1 MNSEKEITIYD
12 IAEKL
17 NLSASTVSRALKGN
31 TVIHESTRQR
41 VCKCAGEL
49 GYRSNTFASNLR
61 QKRTHTIGVIVP
73 RLNSN
78 FMSKCLAGME
88 EVATENGYNL
98 IISQS
103 HESLQKEAENAKT
116 LFNNRVDGLIV
127 SLTVESGKP
136 DHFKPFSEKRV
147 PLVFFDRI
155 PAYNSEACFVTDNM
169 ELACDATRHLIDQG
183 CRQLLHIT
191 QKSGINVYAD
201 RKSGFEKAVKESGIS
216 GKTVFI
222 EKMDI
227 DAGRQAANEIMAM
240 KKLPDGIFVSNDA
253 AAIGCMKTLR
263 ENGIKIPEQIC
274 IVGYNNDPVS
284 TLVTPMLSTV
294 TYPGKEAGAR
304 AARYLIDRIEGRKN
318 FSGEKCFI
326 VKSELIVRESS
337 NRKINQ

>member
-1 MNSEKEITIYD
+1 MNVEKEITIYD

-31 TVIHESTRQR
+31 TVIHQSTRER
-41 VCKCAGEL
+41 ICKCACEL

-103 HESLQKEAENAKT
+103 HESMEKEAENAKT
-116 LFNNRVDGLIV
+116 LFNNRVDGLIA
-127 SLTVESGKP
+127 SLTFEQGEP
-136 DHFKPFSEKRV
+136 QHFDRFREKNV
-147 PLVFFDRI
+147 PVVFFDRI
-155 PAYNSEACFVTDNM
+155 PAKSNEACFVTDN
-169 ELACDATRHLIDQG
+169 EQSAYNATLHLVDQG
-183 CRQLLHIT
+183 CKNLVHLT
-191 QKSGINVYAD
+191 QNSEINVYAD
-201 RKSGFEKAVKESGIS
+201 RKSGFEKAVAESGIS
-216 GKTVFI
+216 GKTIFI

-227 DAGRQAANEIMAM
+227 DSGRQAAIEIMAM

-263 ENGIKIPEQIC
+263 ENGIKIPGQIC

-304 AARYLIDRIEGRKN
+304 AARYLIDRIEGRKT
-318 FSGEKCFI
+318 FSGENCFI
-326 VKSELIVRESS
+326 VKSELLIRESS
-337 NRKINQ
+337 NRKTNQ